1 MHNSIIPAPEEKHPE
16 KEKRRGAFEM
26 ASVLWVS
33 LIAATLGAAAT
44 VIAFYPARLTAQGSQ
59 TTQAFAPNRF
69 ALEAAEV
76 NVKNLQPSGRNRQ
89 KMLFRIDTLTGQVWV
104 LQVAATG
111 DVNPYVTEAAW
122 KKVESAL
129 PRQDLQQF

>member
-1 MHNSIIPAPEEKHPE
+1 MKNIIVPSPERHPE
-16 KEKRRGAFEM
+16 KETRRGAWEI

-44 VIAFYPARLTAQGSQ
+44 VIAFYPARLTAQGAQ
-59 TTQAFAPNRF
+59 TTQAFAPSRF

-76 NVKNLQPSGRNRQ
+76 NVKQLQPSGKNRQ
-89 KMLFRIDTLTGQVWV
+89 KMLFKIDTVTGQVWV
-104 LQVAATG
+104 LQVSATG
-111 DVNPYVTEAAW
+111 DVDPYVTEAAW

-129 PRQDLQQF
+129 PAQTPQQF

>member
-1 MHNSIIPAPEEKHPE
+1 MKNSIHSSPEEHPE
-16 KEKRRGAFEM
+16 KESRRTGAFEM

-76 NVKNLQPSGRNRQ
+76 NVKNLRPSGRNRQ
-89 KMLFRIDTLTGQVWV
+89 KMLFKIDTLTGQVWV
-104 LQVAATG
+104 LQVSATG

-129 PRQDLQQF
+129 PPQNLQQF

>member
-1 MHNSIIPAPEEKHPE
+1 MENSTFPSPESHPE
-16 KEKRRGAFEM
+16 KEPRRGAFEI

-44 VIAFYPARLTAQGSQ
+44 VIAFYPARLTAQGAQ
-59 TTQAFAPNRF
+59 TTQTFAPSRF

-76 NVKNLQPSGRNRQ
+76 NVKQLQPSGKNRQ
-89 KMLFRIDTLTGQVWV
+89 KMLFKIDTVTGQVWV
-104 LQVAATG
+104 LQVSATG
-111 DVNPYVTEAAW
+111 DVDPYVTEAAW

-129 PRQDLQQF
+129 PAQTPQQF

>member
-129 PRQDLQQF
+129 PRQNFQQF